1 MLILL
6 PPSEKKEGGTHDVQ
20 VALET
25 LSFSDYLTL
34 ARKLAIANQNPDLLS
49 LPTSPAIEIYS
60 GVLYKSLNYAALS
73 QVAKQRAKDRLLI
86 FSALFG
92 VLRPMDQI
100 PSYRAKIRNSEWK
113 KPLSAALNDLGKQ
126 FVVDCRSSTYASA
139 WKSNSVNSVSV
150 RVFEQQSGR
159 RRVVTHMSKK
169 YRGELTRV
177 LVENEDLHSP
187 EELLVL
193 ARRHFDAELHSPT
206 KGNPWL
212 LDLIIR
218 N

>member
-60 GVLYKSLNYAALS
+60 GVLYKSLNYRALS
-73 QVAKQRAKDRLLI
+73 LDAKQRANDRLFI

-92 VLRPMDQI
+92 VLRPMDHI
-100 PSYRAKIRNSEWK
+100 PTYRAKIKSSEWK
-113 KPLSAALNDLGKQ
+113 VPLSKALDGLENQLII
-126 FVVDCRSSTYASA
+126 DCRSTTYAA
-139 WKSNSVNSVSV
+139 IWTPKTPNTVST
-150 RVFEQQSGR
+150 RVFQEIAGR
-159 RRVVTHMSKK
+159 KKVITHLSKK
-169 YRGELTRV
+169 YRGELAQV
-177 LVENEDLHSP
+177 LLENQDLNSP

>member
-6 PPSEKKEGGTHDVQ
+6 PPSERKEGGTHDIR

-25 LSFSDYLTL
+25 LSFSDFLTST
-34 ARKLAIANQNPDLLS
+34 RKLVIANQNSDLLS

-73 QVAKQRAKDRLLI
+73 LVAKQRANDRLLI

-113 KPLSAALNDLGKQ
+113 KPLSAALDGLGNQ
-126 FVVDCRSSTYASA
+126 LIIDCR
-139 WKSNSVNSVSV
+139 
-150 RVFEQQSGR
+150 
-159 RRVVTHMSKK
+159 
-169 YRGELTRV
+169 
-177 LVENEDLHSP
+177 
-187 EELLVL
+187 
-193 ARRHFDAELHSPT
+193 
-206 KGNPWL
+206 
-212 LDLIIR
+212 
-218 N
+218 